1 MRPSGFIAT
10 AVCLLLLLTWLL
22 LRGMNSGTT
31 VLDDGLRALDD
42 FAIAESA
49 LHRDVLSARVGML
62 RNYDPLV
69 REVETL
75 HTSIDMLRESAPDD
89 RELDISIRNLDQLV
103 ASQERLT
110 EQFKT
115 NNALLQNS
123 LAYFEL
129 FSARL
134 AAQEPGGRLVR
145 EVSDLSTALLHLT
158 LDTSPT
164 AASDVDERL
173 AKFPA
178 SGLSEIQSSV
188 VNSLLAHARM
198 LRQLLPET
206 DQTVRV
212 LFALPHEQDQ
222 GVIRELLKAK
232 KNSAKSRAELY
243 RFTLYAVSL
252 MLVGV
257 LIRLGMRLQSRALV
271 LSRRAG
277 IEHIIAGMSTR
288 FINSRPHETAAH
300 VELALAQLAQW
311 NYADRAYFVV
321 SGAAAGPAAKVY
333 KWSRPGVSFDPG
345 WPESAP
351 EAAARFERLE
361 DGAIQIYDVRKAALT
376 EATRPLR
383 EANIHSWLCIPA
395 MGEQQVRAV
404 LGFDTVSR
412 EPEERWCELGML
424 RMAFDAIANALD
436 REALER
442 DRERLQENLQHAR
455 RMETIGAFA
464 SGIAHNFNNIIGA
477 ILGYA
482 ETAQAYVRP
491 GSRPVESLIEIRR
504 AGERARDLVHQI
516 LTFGRRTDTR
526 RSRVCIQ
533 ALITEAK
540 SLLEVSLSPYV
551 NVVVRTTTENTTV
564 LGEHTLLQQ
573 VILNVC
579 NNAAQAIDAPG
590 PIEIDVDVQ
599 NIGETLQLEHGELT
613 PGRHVVI
620 SVIDSGRGMD
630 EMTRERMFE
639 PFFSTRVGGNGLG
652 LATVR
657 EIVLQHG
664 GALKVRSTPGAGT
677 QFDIW
682 LPCAPSIEAVPAEEA
697 HEPSGRGTGETVLV
711 LENDRD
717 RLLRHEEIL
726 AALGYEPV
734 GFTSLMDAIN
744 ACRTTPARFDAA
756 VLCCHLHGGAA
767 LIKDANELR
776 AAAPGLPLILA
787 TISAREIAAPA
798 LAGAGIAGIIRH
810 PLTSAELAGAL
821 STCLLPK

>member
-1 MRPSGFIAT
+1 
-10 AVCLLLLLTWLL
+10 LLLLTWLL
-22 LRGMNSGTT
+22 LRGMNTGTT
-31 VLDDGLRALDD
+31 SLDDGLRALDD
-42 FAIAESA
+42 FAIAQSA
-49 LHRDVLSARVGML
+49 MHRDVLSARVGLL

-69 REVETL
+69 REMETL
-75 HTSIDMLRESAPDD
+75 HTSIARLRQSAPED
-89 RELDISIRNLDQLV
+89 RELEASVQGLDQLV

-134 AAQEPGGRLVR
+134 AAQEPGSALVR
-145 EVSDLSTALLHLT
+145 QVSDLSTALLHLT

-164 AASDVDERL
+164 AAADVDERL
-173 AKFPA
+173 AKFPE
-178 SGLSEIQSSV
+178 SRLSEIQASAV
-188 VNSLLAHARM
+188 TSLLAHARM
-198 LRQLLPET
+198 LRRLLPET

-212 LFALPHEQDQ
+212 LFALPDEHDQ
-222 GVIRELLKAK
+222 AVIRELLKAK
-232 KNSAKSRAELY
+232 KNYAKSRAELY

-252 MLVGV
+252 MLVGL
-257 LIRLGMRLQSRALV
+257 LIRLGMRLQSRALI
-271 LSRRAG
+271 LSRRAA
-277 IEHIIAGMSTR
+277 IEHIIAGLSTR
-288 FINSRPHETAAH
+288 FINSRPHEIAAH
-300 VELALAQLAQW
+300 VEQALAELAQW

-321 SGAAAGPAAKVY
+321 SGAPVKVY
-333 KWSRPGVSFDPG
+333 KWSRAGVSFEPG
-345 WPESAP
+345 WPESAL
-351 EAAARFERLE
+351 EVATRFERLE
-361 DGAIQIYDVRKAALT
+361 ESAIQVYDVRKDPLT
-376 EATRPLR
+376 QAVEPLR
-383 EANIHSWLCIPA
+383 AADIHSWLCIPA
-395 MGEQQVRAV
+395 MGEQRGRAV
-404 LGFDTVSR
+404 LGFDTVDR
-412 EPEERWCELGML
+412 EPQERWCEFGML

-491 GSRPVESLIEIRR
+491 GSRPVESLVEIRR

-516 LTFGRRTDTR
+516 LTFGRRTDAR
-526 RSRVCIQ
+526 RSRVCINS
-533 ALITEAK
+533 LVEEAK
-540 SLLEVSLSPYV
+540 SLLDVSLSPYV
-551 NVVVRTTTENTTV
+551 NVVVRTTTDSTIV
-564 LGEHTLLQQ
+564 MGEHTLLQQ

-599 NIGETLQLEHGELT
+599 NISETLQLEHGELT
-613 PGRHVVI
+613 PGNHVVI

-664 GALKVRSTPGAGT
+664 GGLKVRSTPGAGT

-682 LPCAPSIEAVPAEEA
+682 LPCAPAIETAPFED
-697 HEPSGRGTGETVLV
+697 PYDISGRGTGETVLV

-734 GFTSLMDAIN
+734 GFTNLMDAIN
-744 ACRTTPARFDAA
+744 ACRTTPTRFDAA
-756 VLCCHLHGGAA
+756 VLCCHLHGGSG
-767 LIKDANELR
+767 LIRDANELR
-776 AAAPGLPLILA
+776 AAAPRLPLILA

>member
-1 MRPSGFIAT
+1 MRLRGFVAT
-10 AVCLLLLLTWLL
+10 AVSLLLLLTWLL
-22 LRGMNSGTT
+22 LRGMNTGTST
-31 VLDDGLRALDD
+31 LDDGLRALDD

-49 LHRDVLSARVGML
+49 LHKDVLSARVGML

-69 REVETL
+69 HELNTL
-75 HTSIDMLRESAPDD
+75 HGSIERLRTLAPQDP
-89 RELDISIRNLDQLV
+89 ELASSVENLSQLV
-103 ASQERLT
+103 ASQERFT

-134 AAQEPGGRLVR
+134 AAQEPGSELVR
-145 EVSDLSTALLHLT
+145 QVSDLSTALLHLT

-164 AASDVDERL
+164 AAADVDDRL
-173 AKFPA
+173 AQFPV
-178 SGLSEIQSSV
+178 SGLSEIQATV
-188 VNSLLAHARM
+188 VDSLLAHARM
-198 LRQLLPET
+198 LRALLPET
-206 DQTVRV
+206 DQTVRA
-212 LFALPHEQDQ
+212 LFALPNERVQ
-222 GVIRELLKAK
+222 GVVRELLKAR
-232 KNSAKSRAELY
+232 KNAAKNRAELY

-252 MLVGV
+252 LLVGL
-257 LIRLGMRLQSRALV
+257 LIRLGMRLQSRALI

-277 IEHIIAGMSTR
+277 IEHIIADISTR

-300 VELALAQLAQW
+300 VQQALADLAQW
-311 NYADRAYFVV
+311 TGADRAYFVL
-321 SGAAAGPAAKVY
+321 ACAPAKVY
-333 KWSRPGVSFDPG
+333 AWNRPGVHFESG

-351 EAAARFERLE
+351 AVASHFEPAE
-361 DGAIQIYDVRKAALT
+361 DGAIQIYDVRRAAPNEASDMLRKADV
-376 EATRPLR
+376 
-383 EANIHSWLCIPA
+383 HSWLCIPA
-395 MGEQQVRAV
+395 TSEQRIRAV
-404 LGFDTVSR
+404 LGFDAVR
-412 EPEERWCELGML
+412 RAPAGRWCEFGML

-482 ETAQAYVRP
+482 ETAQTYVRP

-516 LTFGRRTDTR
+516 LTFGRRSDAR
-526 RSRVCIQ
+526 RSRVCINS
-533 ALITEAK
+533 LIKEAK
-540 SLLEVSLSPYV
+540 SLLDVSLSPYV

-590 PIEIDVDVQ
+590 PIEIDVDVHDLP
-599 NIGETLQLEHGELT
+599 EAMQLEHGELA

-620 SVIDSGRGMD
+620 SVIDLGRGMD

-664 GALKVRSTPGAGT
+664 GALQVRSTPGAGT

-682 LPCAPSIEAVPAEEA
+682 LPCASPIEKAPAEEP
-697 HEPSGRGTGETVLV
+697 HDTGGRGTGETVLV
-711 LENDRD
+711 LESDRA

-734 GFTSLMDAIN
+734 GFTSLIDAIN
-744 ACRTTPARFDAA
+744 ACRTTPTRFDAA
-756 VLCCHLHGGAA
+756 VLCCHLHGGAT
-767 LIKDANELR
+767 LIKDANEIR
-776 AAAPGLPLILA
+776 AAAPQLPLILA

-798 LAGAGIAGIIRH
+798 WAGAGICGIIRH
-810 PLTSAELAGAL
+810 PLISAELAGAL
-821 STCLLPK
+821 ATCLLPK

>member
-1 MRPSGFIAT
+1 LRLSGFVAT
-10 AVCLLLLLTWLL
+10 AVVLLLLLTWLL
-22 LRGMNSGTT
+22 LRGMNTGTT
-31 VLDDGLRALDD
+31 ALDDGLRAMDD

-49 LHRDVLSARVGML
+49 LHKDVLSARVGML

-69 REVETL
+69 HELETL
-75 HTSIDMLRESAPDD
+75 RSSIERLRLSTPQDHELEASVES
-89 RELDISIRNLDQLV
+89 LNQLV
-103 ASQERLT
+103 GSEERST

-134 AAQEPGGRLVR
+134 AAQEPGSVLVR
-145 EVSDLSTALLHLT
+145 QASDLSTALLHLT

-164 AASDVDERL
+164 AAADVDDRL
-173 AKFPA
+173 AKFSV
-178 SGLSEIQSSV
+178 SGLSEVQATV
-188 VNSLLAHARM
+188 VDSLLAHARM
-198 LRQLLPET
+198 LRALLPET

-212 LFALPHEQDQ
+212 LFALPTEHAED
-222 GVIRELLKAK
+222 VVRELLKTRKGA
-232 KNSAKSRAELY
+232 AKSRAELY

-252 MLVGV
+252 LLVGL
-257 LIRLGMRLQSRALV
+257 LIRLGMRLQSRALI

-277 IEHIIAGMSTR
+277 IEHIIAGISTR

-300 VELALAQLAQW
+300 VEQALADLAQW
-311 NYADRAYFVV
+311 NCADRAYFVV
-321 SGAAAGPAAKVY
+321 AGAPAKVY
-333 KWSRPGVSFDPG
+333 KWSREGVNFEPG

-351 EAAARFERLE
+351 DVAAHFEPAAA
-361 DGAIQIYDVRKAALT
+361 GPIQVYDVRKTTPT
-376 EATRPLR
+376 EATNLLR
-383 EANIHSWLCIPA
+383 KADIHSWLCIPA
-395 MGEQQVRAV
+395 TCEQRVRAV
-404 LGFDTVSR
+404 LGFDAVR
-412 EPEERWCELGML
+412 RAPADRWCEFAML

-482 ETAQAYVRP
+482 ETAQTYVRP
-491 GSRPVESLIEIRR
+491 GSRPVESLVEIRR

-516 LTFGRRTDTR
+516 LTFGRRSDAR
-526 RSRVCIQ
+526 RSRVCINS
-533 ALITEAK
+533 LVTEAK
-540 SLLEVSLSPYV
+540 SLLDVSLSPYV

-564 LGEHTLLQQ
+564 LGEHALLQQ

-599 NIGETLQLEHGELT
+599 NVPDSLQLEHGELM

-620 SVIDSGRGMD
+620 SVIDLGRGMD

-664 GALKVRSTPGAGT
+664 GALQVRSTPGAGT

-682 LPCAPSIEAVPAEEA
+682 LPCASAIEVSPSEEPHDA
-697 HEPSGRGTGETVLV
+697 SGRGTGETVLV
-711 LENDRD
+711 LESDRA

-734 GFTSLMDAIN
+734 GFTNLIDAIN
-744 ACRTTPARFDAA
+744 ACRTTPMRFDAA
-756 VLCCHLHGGAA
+756 VLCCHLHGGPA
-767 LIKDANELR
+767 LIKDATEIR
-776 AAAPGLPLILA
+776 AAAPTLPLILA

-798 LAGAGIAGIIRH
+798 LAGAGISGIIRH

>member
-1 MRPSGFIAT
+1 MRLRGFVAT
-10 AVCLLLLLTWLL
+10 AVILLLLLTWLL
-22 LRGMNSGTT
+22 LRGMNTGTNA
-31 VLDDGLRALDD
+31 LDDGLRALDD
-42 FAIAESA
+42 FVIAEAA
-49 LHRDVLSARVGML
+49 LHKDVLSARVGML

-69 REVETL
+69 HELDTMHE
-75 HTSIDMLRESAPDD
+75 SIERLRLSDPQD
-89 RELDISIRNLDQLV
+89 RELAVSIQSLNRLV
-103 ASQERLT
+103 ESQERST

-123 LAYFEL
+123 LSYFEL

-134 AAQEPGGRLVR
+134 AAQQPDSMLVR
-145 EVSDLSTALLHLT
+145 QVSDLSTALLHLT

-164 AASDVDERL
+164 AAADVDDRL
-173 AKFPA
+173 AKFPVA
-178 SGLSEIQSSV
+178 GLSEAQATV
-188 VNSLLAHARM
+188 VDSLLAHARM
-198 LRQLLPET
+198 LRALLPET

-212 LFALPHEQDQ
+212 LFALDNEHDQ
-222 GVIRELLKAK
+222 SVVRELLKSRQAAAK
-232 KNSAKSRAELY
+232 TRAELY

-252 MLVGV
+252 LLVGL
-257 LIRLGMRLQSRALV
+257 LIRLGMRLQSRALI

-277 IEHIIAGMSTR
+277 IEHIIAGISTR

-300 VELALAQLAQW
+300 VEQALADLAHW
-311 NYADRAYFVV
+311 NCADRAYFVV
-321 SGAAAGPAAKVY
+321 AGTPAKAY
-333 KWSRPGVSFDPG
+333 RWSRAGVSFEPG

-351 EAAARFERLE
+351 TVAAQFEPAE
-361 DGAIQIYDVRKAALT
+361 DGAIQIYDVRKTPPT
-376 EATRPLR
+376 EASSLLR
-383 EANIHSWLCIPA
+383 KADIHSWLCIPA
-395 MGEQQVRAV
+395 TGEQRIRAV
-404 LGFDTVSR
+404 LGFDTVR
-412 EPEERWCELGML
+412 RAPADRWCEFGML

-482 ETAQAYVRP
+482 ETAQTYVRP
-491 GSRPVESLIEIRR
+491 GSRPVESLVEIRR

-516 LTFGRRTDTR
+516 LTFGRRSDAR
-526 RSRVCIQ
+526 RSRVSINS
-533 ALITEAK
+533 LVKEAK
-540 SLLEVSLSPYV
+540 SLLDVSLSPYV

-564 LGEHTLLQQ
+564 LGEHALLQQ

-579 NNAAQAIDAPG
+579 NNAAQATDAPG

-599 NIGETLQLEHGELT
+599 NLPNTVQLDHGELA
-613 PGRHVVI
+613 PGRYVAI
-620 SVIDSGRGMD
+620 SVIDLGRGMD

-639 PFFSTRVGGNGLG
+639 PFFSTRIGGNGLG

-664 GALKVRSTPGAGT
+664 GALQVRSAPGAGT

-682 LPCAPSIEAVPAEEA
+682 LPCAAAIEMAPAV
-697 HEPSGRGTGETVLV
+697 EPHDACGRGTGETVLV

-734 GFTSLMDAIN
+734 GFTNLIDAIN
-744 ACRTTPARFDAA
+744 ACRTTPTRFDAA

-767 LIKDANELR
+767 LIKDATEIR
-776 AAAPGLPLILA
+776 AAAPRLPLILA

-798 LAGAGIAGIIRH
+798 LAGAGISGIIRH
-810 PLTSAELAGAL
+810 PLSSAELAGAL

>member
-1 MRPSGFIAT
+1 LKLSGFVAT
-10 AVCLLLLLTWLL
+10 AVSLLILLTWLL
-22 LRGMNSGTT
+22 LRGMNTGTSS
-31 VLDDGLRALDD
+31 LDDGLRALDD
-42 FAIAESA
+42 FAIAQSA

-75 HTSIDMLRESAPDD
+75 HTSIDRLKESAPDD
-89 RELDISIRNLDQLV
+89 LELATSVRSLDQLV
-103 ASQERLT
+103 ASQERFT

-134 AAQEPGGRLVR
+134 AAQEPGSVLVR
-145 EVSDLSTALLHLT
+145 QVSDLSTALLHLT

-164 AASDVDERL
+164 AAADVDERL
-173 AKFPA
+173 AKFPE
-178 SGLSEIQSSV
+178 SGLSEIQASV
-188 VNSLLAHARM
+188 VTSLLAHARM

-212 LFALPHEQDQ
+212 LFALPNEHDQ
-222 GVIRELLKAK
+222 GVIRELLKARK
-232 KNSAKSRAELY
+232 ATDKNRAELY

-252 MLVGV
+252 MLVGL
-257 LIRLGMRLQSRALV
+257 LIRLGLRLQSRALL

-277 IEHIIAGMSTR
+277 IEHIIAGLSTR
-288 FINSRPHETAAH
+288 FINSRPHETTSH
-300 VELALAQLAQW
+300 VEHALAELAQW
-311 NYADRAYFVV
+311 NFADRAYFVL
-321 SGAAAGPAAKVY
+321 AGTPAKIY
-333 KWSRPGVSFDPG
+333 KWSRDGVSFEAG

-351 EAAARFERLE
+351 AVAAQFDRLE
-361 DGAIQIYDVRKAALT
+361 DGAIQAYDVRQAPSGETTNLLLAA
-376 EATRPLR
+376 
-383 EANIHSWLCIPA
+383 NVHSWLCIPA
-395 MGEQQVRAV
+395 MGEQRVRAV
-404 LGFDTVSR
+404 LGFDTVQR
-412 EPEERWCELGML
+412 EPKERWCEFGML

-482 ETAQAYVRP
+482 ETAQTYVRP
-491 GSRPVESLIEIRR
+491 GSRPVESLVEIRR

-516 LTFGRRTDTR
+516 LTFGRRTDAR
-526 RSRVCIQ
+526 RSRVCINS
-533 ALITEAK
+533 LIKEAK
-540 SLLEVSLSPYV
+540 SLLDVSLSPYV
-551 NVVVRTTTENTTV
+551 NVVVQTTTENTTV
-564 LGEHTLLQQ
+564 MGEHALLQQ

-599 NIGETLQLEHGELT
+599 NISEALQMEHGELT
-613 PGRHVVI
+613 AGRHVVI

-630 EMTRERMFE
+630 EMTRERIFE

-664 GALKVRSTPGAGT
+664 GGLKVRSTPGAGT

-682 LPCAPSIEAVPAEEA
+682 LPCAADIETAPTADA
-697 HEPSGRGTGETVLV
+697 HDISGRGTGETVLV

-734 GFTSLMDAIN
+734 GFTSLMDAIS
-744 ACRTTPARFDAA
+744 ACRTTPTRFDAA

>member
-1 MRPSGFIAT
+1 LRPRGFIAT
-10 AVCLLLLLTWLL
+10 AVSLLLLLTWLL
-22 LRGMNSGTT
+22 LRGMNTGTT
-31 VLDDGLRALDD
+31 SLDDGLRALDD

-75 HTSIDMLRESAPDD
+75 HSSIARLQESAPED
-89 RELDISIRNLDQLV
+89 RDLEESVRSLEQLV
-103 ASQERLT
+103 SSQERLT

-115 NNALLQNS
+115 NNSLLQNS

-134 AAQEPGGRLVR
+134 ASQEPGSALVR
-145 EVSDLSTALLHLT
+145 QVSDLSTALLHLT
-158 LDTSPT
+158 LDTSPNS
-164 AASDVDERL
+164 AADVDERL
-173 AKFPA
+173 AKFPD
-178 SGLSEIQSSV
+178 SGLSEIQASIV
-188 VNSLLAHARM
+188 TSLLAHARM

-212 LFALPHEQDQ
+212 LFALPDEHDQ

-232 KNSAKSRAELY
+232 KSAAKNRAELY

-252 MLVGV
+252 MLVGL
-257 LIRLGMRLQSRALV
+257 LIRLGVRLQSRALI
-271 LSRRAG
+271 LSRRAA
-277 IEHIIAGMSTR
+277 IEHIIAGLSTR
-288 FINSRPHETAAH
+288 FINSRPHEIAAH
-300 VELALAQLAQW
+300 VEQALAELAQW

-321 SGAAAGPAAKVY
+321 ADTPARVY
-333 KWSRPGVSFDPG
+333 KWSREGVSFEPG
-345 WPESAP
+345 WPEAAP
-351 EAAARFERLE
+351 EVGAGFDRLE
-361 DGAIQIYDVRKAALT
+361 EGAIQVYDVPAGS
-376 EATRPLR
+376 PLR
-383 EANIHSWLCIPA
+383 SANIHSWLCIPA
-395 MGEQQVRAV
+395 VGEQRVRAV
-404 LGFDTVSR
+404 LAFDTVEG
-412 EPEERWCELGML
+412 EPHERWCEFGML

-491 GSRPVESLIEIRR
+491 GSRPVESLVEIRR

-516 LTFGRRTDTR
+516 LTFGRRSDAR
-526 RSRVCIQ
+526 RSRVCINS
-533 ALITEAK
+533 LVKEAK
-540 SLLEVSLSPYV
+540 SLLDVSLSPYV
-551 NVVVRTTTENTTV
+551 NVVVRTTTESTFV
-564 LGEHTLLQQ
+564 MGEHALLQQ

-599 NIGETLQLEHGELT
+599 NIGETLPLEHGELT
-613 PGRHVVI
+613 PGHHVVI

-664 GALKVRSTPGAGT
+664 GGLKVRSAPGAGT

-682 LPCAPSIEAVPAEEA
+682 LPCAAVTPAEDA
-697 HEPSGRGTGETVLV
+697 HDISGRGTGETVLV

-734 GFTSLMDAIN
+734 GFTNLMDAIN
-744 ACRTTPARFDAA
+744 ACRTTPTRFDAA
-756 VLCCHLHGGAA
+756 VLCCHLHGGSA

-776 AAAPGLPLILA
+776 AAAPRLPLILA

>member
-1 MRPSGFIAT
+1 LRPSGFIAT

-22 LRGMNSGTT
+22 LRGMNSGTS

-75 HTSIDMLRESAPDD
+75 HASIDRLREAAPDD
-89 RELDISIRNLDQLV
+89 RELTASIRSLDQLV

-129 FSARL
+129 FSERL
-134 AAQEPGGRLVR
+134 ASQEPGSLLVR

-164 AASDVDERL
+164 AAADVDERL
-173 AKFPA
+173 AKFP
-178 SGLSEIQSSV
+178 STGLSEIQASV
-188 VNSLLAHARM
+188 VTSLLAHARM

-212 LFALPHEQDQ
+212 LFALPNEQDQ
-222 GVIRELLKAK
+222 GVIRELLKAQK
-232 KNSAKSRAELY
+232 TSAKSRAELY

-277 IEHIIAGMSTR
+277 IEHIVAGMSTH

-300 VELALAQLAQW
+300 VEQALAELAQW

-321 SGAAAGPAAKVY
+321 GGPAAKVY
-333 KWSRPGVSFDPG
+333 KWSRPGVSFEPG

-351 EAAARFERLE
+351 DIAARFDRLE
-361 DGAIQIYDVRKAALT
+361 DGAIQVYDVPNADLTDEAAGALH
-376 EATRPLR
+376 A
-383 EANIHSWLCIPA
+383 ANIQSWLCIPA
-395 MGEQQVRAV
+395 MGEQRVRAV
-404 LGFDTVSR
+404 LGFDTVGGQ
-412 EPEERWCELGML
+412 PEERWCELGLL

-482 ETAQAYVRP
+482 ETAQTYVRP
-491 GSRPVESLIEIRR
+491 GSRPVESLVEIRR

-516 LTFGRRTDTR
+516 LTFGRRTDAR
-526 RSRVCIQ
+526 RSRVCIK
-533 ALITEAK
+533 ALIQEAK
-540 SLLEVSLSPYV
+540 SLLDVSLSPYV
-551 NVVVRTTTENTTV
+551 NVVVRTTIENTTV
-564 LGEHTLLQQ
+564 MGENALLQQ

-590 PIEIDVDVQ
+590 PIEIDLDVQ
-599 NIGETLQLEHGELT
+599 TIRETLVLEHGELA

-620 SVIDSGRGMD
+620 SVTDSGRGMD

-682 LPCAPSIEAVPAEEA
+682 LPCAPETVPPEEV
-697 HEPSGRGTGETVLV
+697 HDVSGRGTGETVLV

-744 ACRTTPARFDAA
+744 ACRDTPARFDAA

-776 AAAPGLPLILA
+776 AAAPSLPLILA

>member
-1 MRPSGFIAT
+1 LSGFVAT
-10 AVCLLLLLTWLL
+10 AVSLLLLLTWLL
-22 LRGMNSGTT
+22 LRGMNSGGSA
-31 VLDDGLRALDD
+31 LDDGLRALDD

-69 REVETL
+69 QELQTL
-75 HTSIDMLRESAPDD
+75 HGAIERLRLYAPNNHELATSIEIL
-89 RELDISIRNLDQLV
+89 NQLV
-103 ASQERLT
+103 DSQERST

-134 AAQEPGGRLVR
+134 AAQEPGSVLVR
-145 EVSDLSTALLHLT
+145 HMSDLSTALLHLT

-164 AASDVDERL
+164 AAADVDDRM
-173 AKFPA
+173 AKFPV
-178 SGLSEIQSSV
+178 SGLSDAQSTV
-188 VNSLLAHARM
+188 VDSLLAHARM
-198 LRQLLPET
+198 LRALLPET

-212 LFALPHEQDQ
+212 LFALPNEHDQ
-222 GVIRELLKAK
+222 GVVRELLKAQRIAAR
-232 KNSAKSRAELY
+232 SHAELY

-252 MLVGV
+252 LLVGL
-257 LIRLGMRLQSRALV
+257 LIRLGMRLQSRALI

-277 IEHIIAGMSTR
+277 IEHIIAGISTR
-288 FINSRPHETAAH
+288 FINSRPHETAAK
-300 VELALAQLAQW
+300 VEHALADLAQW
-311 NYADRAYFVV
+311 TCADRAYFVIA
-321 SGAAAGPAAKVY
+321 STPAKVY
-333 KWSRPGVSFDPG
+333 QWSRDSVSFGPG

-351 EAAARFERLE
+351 ALAARFEPGE
-361 DGAIQIYDVRKAALT
+361 DGAIQVYDVRKIPDTDAAN
-376 EATRPLR
+376 RLR
-383 EANIHSWLCIPA
+383 QADIHSWLCIPA
-395 MGEQQVRAV
+395 MGEQQICAV
-404 LGFDTVSR
+404 LGFDAVR
-412 EPEERWCELGML
+412 RAPAQRWCEFGML

-482 ETAQAYVRP
+482 ETAQTYVRP

-516 LTFGRRTDTR
+516 LTFGRRSDAR
-526 RSRVCIQ
+526 RSRVCIN
-533 ALITEAK
+533 ALIAEAK
-540 SLLEVSLSPYV
+540 SLLDVSLSPYV

-564 LGEHTLLQQ
+564 LGEHALLQQ

-579 NNAAQAIDAPG
+579 NNAAQATDAPG
-590 PIEIDVDVQ
+590 PIEIDVD
-599 NIGETLQLEHGELT
+599 LQDVPHAQQFEHGELL

-620 SVIDSGRGMD
+620 CVTDLGRGMD
-630 EMTRERMFE
+630 EITRERMFE

-664 GALKVRSTPGAGT
+664 GALRVRSAPGAGT

-682 LPCAPSIEAVPAEEA
+682 LPCASVTEMLPFEEP
-697 HEPSGRGTGETVLV
+697 HDVSGRGTGETVLV
-711 LENDRD
+711 LENDRA

-734 GFTSLMDAIN
+734 GFTNLIDAIN
-744 ACRTTPARFDAA
+744 ACRTTPTRFDAA
-756 VLCCHLHGGAA
+756 VLCCHLHGGPA
-767 LIKDANELR
+767 LIKDANEIR
-776 AAAPGLPLILA
+776 AAAPNLPLILA

-798 LAGAGIAGIIRH
+798 LAGAGISGIIRH

>member
-1 MRPSGFIAT
+1 LRPRGFIAT
-10 AVCLLLLLTWLL
+10 AVSLLLLLTWLL
-22 LRGMNSGTT
+22 LRGMNTGTT
-31 VLDDGLRALDD
+31 SLDDGLRALDD

-75 HTSIDMLRESAPDD
+75 HSSIARLQESAPED
-89 RELDISIRNLDQLV
+89 RDLEESVRSLEQLV
-103 ASQERLT
+103 SSQERLT

-115 NNALLQNS
+115 NNSLLQNS

-134 AAQEPGGRLVR
+134 ASQEPGSALVR
-145 EVSDLSTALLHLT
+145 QVSDLSTALLHLT
-158 LDTSPT
+158 LDTSPNS
-164 AASDVDERL
+164 AADVDERL
-173 AKFPA
+173 AKFPD
-178 SGLSEIQSSV
+178 SGLSEIQASIV
-188 VNSLLAHARM
+188 TSLLAHARM

-212 LFALPHEQDQ
+212 LFALPDEHDQ

-232 KNSAKSRAELY
+232 KSAAKNRAELY

-252 MLVGV
+252 MLVGL
-257 LIRLGMRLQSRALV
+257 LIRLGVRLQSRALI
-271 LSRRAG
+271 LSRRAA
-277 IEHIIAGMSTR
+277 IEHIIAGLSTR
-288 FINSRPHETAAH
+288 FINSRPHEIAAH
-300 VELALAQLAQW
+300 VEQALAELAQW

-321 SGAAAGPAAKVY
+321 ADTPARVY
-333 KWSRPGVSFDPG
+333 KWSREGVSFEPG
-345 WPESAP
+345 WPEAAP
-351 EAAARFERLE
+351 EVAAGFDRLE
-361 DGAIQIYDVRKAALT
+361 EGAIQVYDVPAGS
-376 EATRPLR
+376 PLR
-383 EANIHSWLCIPA
+383 SANIHSWLCIPA
-395 MGEQQVRAV
+395 VGEQRVRAV
-404 LGFDTVSR
+404 LAFDTVEG
-412 EPEERWCELGML
+412 EPHERWCEFGML

-491 GSRPVESLIEIRR
+491 GSRPVESLVEIRR

-516 LTFGRRTDTR
+516 LTFGRRSDAR
-526 RSRVCIQ
+526 RSRVCINS
-533 ALITEAK
+533 LVKEAK
-540 SLLEVSLSPYV
+540 SLLDVSLSPYV
-551 NVVVRTTTENTTV
+551 NVVVRTTTESTFV
-564 LGEHTLLQQ
+564 MGEHALLQQ

-599 NIGETLQLEHGELT
+599 NIGETLPLEHGELT
-613 PGRHVVI
+613 PGHHVVI

-664 GALKVRSTPGAGT
+664 GGLKVRSAPGAGT

-682 LPCAPSIEAVPAEEA
+682 LPCAAVTPAEDA
-697 HEPSGRGTGETVLV
+697 HDISGRGTGETVLV

-734 GFTSLMDAIN
+734 GFTNLMDAIN
-744 ACRTTPARFDAA
+744 ACRTTPTRFDAA
-756 VLCCHLHGGAA
+756 VLCCHLHGGSA

-776 AAAPGLPLILA
+776 AAAPRLPLILA

>member
-1 MRPSGFIAT
+1 MKLSGFVAT
-10 AVCLLLLLTWLL
+10 AVVLLLLLTWLL
-22 LRGMNSGTT
+22 LRGMNTGTT
-31 VLDDGLRALDD
+31 SLDDGLRALDD

-69 REVETL
+69 HEVETL
-75 HTSIDMLRESAPDD
+75 HISIERLRLSAPED
-89 RELDISIRNLDQLV
+89 RELAASIESLSRLV
-103 ASQERLT
+103 ESQERST

-134 AAQEPGGRLVR
+134 AAQQPGSVLVR
-145 EVSDLSTALLHLT
+145 QVSDLSTALLHLT

-164 AASDVDERL
+164 AAADVDDRL
-173 AKFPA
+173 AKFPV
-178 SGLSEIQSSV
+178 SGLSEVQATV
-188 VNSLLAHARM
+188 VDSMLAHARL
-198 LRQLLPET
+198 LRALLPET

-212 LFALPHEQDQ
+212 LFALPTDREQ
-222 GVIRELLKAK
+222 GVVRELLKTQ
-232 KNSAKSRAELY
+232 KNTAKSRAELY
-243 RFTLYAVSL
+243 RFTLYGVSL
-252 MLVGV
+252 LLVGL
-257 LIRLGMRLQSRALV
+257 LIRLGMRLQSRALI

-277 IEHIIAGMSTR
+277 IEHIIAGISTR
-288 FINSRPHETAAH
+288 FINSRPHETAGY
-300 VELALAQLAQW
+300 VEQALADLAQW
-311 NYADRAYFVV
+311 NCADRAYFVIAEPV
-321 SGAAAGPAAKVY
+321 KIY
-333 KWSRPGVSFDPG
+333 KWSREGVQFEPG
-345 WPESAP
+345 WPESALTV
-351 EAAARFERLE
+351 AARLE
-361 DGAIQIYDVRKAALT
+361 PAADGAIQVYDVRKTAPTPAAEL
-376 EATRPLR
+376 LR
-383 EANIHSWLCIPA
+383 KADVHSWLCIPA
-395 MGEQQVRAV
+395 TCEPRSRAV
-404 LGFDTVSR
+404 LGFDTVR
-412 EPEERWCELGML
+412 RAPADRWCEFGML
-424 RMAFDAIANALD
+424 RMAFDAISNALD

-482 ETAQAYVRP
+482 ETAQTYVRP
-491 GSRPVESLIEIRR
+491 GSRPVESLVEIRR
-504 AGERARDLVHQI
+504 AAERARDLVHQI
-516 LTFGRRTDTR
+516 LTFGRRSDAR
-526 RSRVCIQ
+526 RSRVCINS
-533 ALITEAK
+533 LIKEAK
-540 SLLEVSLSPYV
+540 SLLDVSLSPYV

-564 LGEHTLLQQ
+564 LGEPALLQQ

-599 NIGETLQLEHGELT
+599 NVPAAQQLEHGELA

-620 SVIDSGRGMD
+620 SVIDLGRGMD

-664 GALKVRSTPGAGT
+664 GALQVRSAPGAGT

-682 LPCAPSIEAVPAEEA
+682 LPCASPIEMVPAEEPHDA
-697 HEPSGRGTGETVLV
+697 SGRGTGETVLV
-711 LENDRD
+711 LENDRA

-734 GFTSLMDAIN
+734 GFTNLMDAIN
-744 ACRTTPARFDAA
+744 ACRTTPTRFDAA

-767 LIKDANELR
+767 LIKDANEIR
-776 AAAPGLPLILA
+776 AAAPTLPLILA

-798 LAGAGIAGIIRH
+798 LAGAGISGIIRH

>member
-1 MRPSGFIAT
+1 MKLSGFIAT
-10 AVCLLLLLTWLL
+10 AVSLLLLLTWLL
-22 LRGMNSGTT
+22 LRGMNTGTT
-31 VLDDGLRALDD
+31 AHDEGLRALDD

-49 LHRDVLSARVGML
+49 LHRDVLSARVGLL

-75 HTSIDMLRESAPDD
+75 HTSIARLQESAPEDHELQASVHSLD
-89 RELDISIRNLDQLV
+89 RLV

-134 AAQEPGGRLVR
+134 AAQEPGSALVR
-145 EVSDLSTALLHLT
+145 QVSDLSTALLHLT

-164 AASDVDERL
+164 AAADVDERL
-173 AKFPA
+173 AKFPE
-178 SGLSEIQSSV
+178 SGRSELHGSV
-188 VNSLLAHARM
+188 VTSLLAHARM

-212 LFALPHEQDQ
+212 LFALPDEHDQ
-222 GVIRELLKAK
+222 AVIRELLKAK
-232 KNSAKSRAELY
+232 KNYARNRAELY

-252 MLVGV
+252 MLVGL
-257 LIRLGMRLQSRALV
+257 LIRLGMRLQSRALI
-271 LSRRAG
+271 LSRRAA
-277 IEHIIAGMSTR
+277 IEHIIAGLSTR
-288 FINSRPHETAAH
+288 FINSRPHEIAAH
-300 VELALAQLAQW
+300 VEQALAELAQW

-321 SGAAAGPAAKVY
+321 AGAPVRVY
-333 KWSRPGVSFDPG
+333 KWSRAGVSFDPG

-351 EAAARFERLE
+351 EVATRFERLE
-361 DGAIQIYDVRKAALT
+361 ENAIQVYDVRKAPLT
-376 EATRPLR
+376 QAISQLR
-383 EANIHSWLCIPA
+383 TAHIHSWLCIPA
-395 MGEQQVRAV
+395 IGEQRGRAV
-404 LGFDTVSR
+404 LGFDTVGR
-412 EPEERWCELGML
+412 EPQQRWCEFGML

-491 GSRPVESLIEIRR
+491 GSRPVESLVEIRR

-516 LTFGRRTDTR
+516 LTFGRRTDAR
-526 RSRVCIQ
+526 RSRVCINS
-533 ALITEAK
+533 LVKEAK
-540 SLLEVSLSPYV
+540 SLLDVSLSPYV
-551 NVVVRTTTENTTV
+551 NVVVRTTTDSTIV
-564 LGEHTLLQQ
+564 MGEHTLLQQ

-599 NIGETLQLEHGELT
+599 NIGATLQLEHGELT
-613 PGRHVVI
+613 PGNHVVV

-664 GALKVRSTPGAGT
+664 GGLKVHSTPGAGT

-682 LPCAPSIEAVPAEEA
+682 LPCAPAIETAPFED
-697 HEPSGRGTGETVLV
+697 PYDIPGRGTGETVLV

-734 GFTSLMDAIN
+734 GFTNLMDAIN

-756 VLCCHLHGGAA
+756 VLCCHLHGGSA

-776 AAAPGLPLILA
+776 AAAPCLPLILA

>member
-1 MRPSGFIAT
+1 MRLRGFVAT
-10 AVCLLLLLTWLL
+10 AVMLLILLTWLQ
-22 LRGMNSGTT
+22 LRGMNTGTT

-49 LHRDVLSARVGML
+49 LHRDVLSARVGIL

-69 REVETL
+69 HELDTL
-75 HTSIDMLRESAPDD
+75 HGSIERLRVSAPED
-89 RELDISIRNLDQLV
+89 RELATSLESLDHLV
-103 ASQERLT
+103 ESQERST

-123 LAYFEL
+123 LAYFEV

-134 AAQEPGGRLVR
+134 AAQEPGSVLVR
-145 EVSDLSTALLHLT
+145 QVSDLSTALLHLT

-164 AASDVDERL
+164 AAADVDDRL
-173 AKFPA
+173 ARFPV
-178 SGLSEIQSSV
+178 SGLSEIQATV
-188 VNSLLAHARM
+188 VDSLLAHARI
-198 LRQLLPET
+198 LRALLPET

-212 LFALPHEQDQ
+212 LFALPNERAQ
-222 GVIRELLKAK
+222 GVVRELLKARI
-232 KNSAKSRAELY
+232 SAAKSRAELY

-252 MLVGV
+252 LLVGL
-257 LIRLGMRLQSRALV
+257 LIRLGMRLQSRALI

-277 IEHIIAGMSTR
+277 IEHIIAGISTR
-288 FINSRPHETAAH
+288 FINSRPHEIAAH
-300 VELALAQLAQW
+300 VEQALADLAQW
-311 NYADRAYFVV
+311 TGADRAYFVL
-321 SGAAAGPAAKVY
+321 ACAPIKAY
-333 KWSRPGVSFDPG
+333 EWSRPGVNFETG

-351 EAAARFERLE
+351 AVASHFDPAE
-361 DGAIQIYDVRKAALT
+361 DGAIQIYDVRKTAPNQASNM
-376 EATRPLR
+376 LR
-383 EANIHSWLCIPA
+383 SADIHSWLCIPST
-395 MGEQQVRAV
+395 GEQRIRAV
-404 LGFDTVSR
+404 LGFDVVR
-412 EPEERWCELGML
+412 RAPADRWGEFGML

-482 ETAQAYVRP
+482 ETAQTYVRP

-516 LTFGRRTDTR
+516 LTFGRRSDAR
-526 RSRVCIQ
+526 RSRVCINS
-533 ALITEAK
+533 LVKEAK
-540 SLLEVSLSPYV
+540 SLLDVSLSPYV

-564 LGEHTLLQQ
+564 LGEHALLQQ

-579 NNAAQAIDAPG
+579 NNAAQATDAPG
-590 PIEIDVDVQ
+590 PIEIDLDVQ
-599 NIGETLQLEHGELT
+599 NLAESMQFEHGELAA
-613 PGRHVVI
+613 GRHVVI
-620 SVIDSGRGMD
+620 SVTDLGRGMD
-630 EMTRERMFE
+630 EVTRERMFE

-664 GALKVRSTPGAGT
+664 GALQVRSAPDAGT

-682 LPCAPSIEAVPAEEA
+682 LPCASAIEMIPTEQRYDS
-697 HEPSGRGTGETVLV
+697 SGRGMGETVLV
-711 LENDRD
+711 VENDRA

-734 GFTSLMDAIN
+734 GFTNLIDAIN
-744 ACRTTPARFDAA
+744 ACRTTPTRFDAA
-756 VLCCHLHGGAA
+756 VLCSHLHGGGG

-776 AAAPGLPLILA
+776 GAAPELPLILA

-798 LAGAGIAGIIRH
+798 LAGAGICGIIRH

-821 STCLLPK
+821 ATCLLPR

>member
-1 MRPSGFIAT
+1 LKPSGFIAT
-10 AVCLLLLLTWLL
+10 AVSLLVLLTWLL
-22 LRGMNSGTT
+22 LRGMNTGTT
-31 VLDDGLRALDD
+31 SLDDGLRALDD

-75 HTSIDMLRESAPDD
+75 HASIERLKESAPENQ
-89 RELDISIRNLDQLV
+89 ELAVSIRSLEQLV
-103 ASQERLT
+103 ASQERFT

-134 AAQEPGGRLVR
+134 AAQEPGSVLVR
-145 EVSDLSTALLHLT
+145 QVSDLSTALLHLT

-173 AKFPA
+173 AKFPEA
-178 SGLSEIQSSV
+178 GLSEIQASV
-188 VNSLLAHARM
+188 VTSLLAHARM

-212 LFALPHEQDQ
+212 LFALPNEQDQ
-222 GVIRELLKAK
+222 IVIRELLKAQK
-232 KNSAKSRAELY
+232 AYAKNRAELY

-252 MLVGV
+252 MLVGL
-257 LIRLGMRLQSRALV
+257 LIRLGLRLQSRALL

-277 IEHIIAGMSTR
+277 IEHIIAGLSTR
-288 FINSRPHETAAH
+288 FINSRPHETATH
-300 VELALAQLAQW
+300 VEHALAELAHW

-321 SGAAAGPAAKVY
+321 AGTPAKVY
-333 KWSRPGVSFDPG
+333 KWSREGVGFEPG

-351 EAAARFERLE
+351 LVAARADRLE
-361 DGAIQIYDVRKAALT
+361 DGTIQVYDVRKAPAAEITAALQK
-376 EATRPLR
+376 
-383 EANIHSWLCIPA
+383 ANIHSWLCIPA
-395 MGEQQVRAV
+395 LSEQRVHAV

-412 EPEERWCELGML
+412 EPPERWCEFGML

-436 REALER
+436 REVLER

-482 ETAQAYVRP
+482 ETAQTYVRP
-491 GSRPVESLIEIRR
+491 GSRPVESLVEIRR

-516 LTFGRRTDTR
+516 LTFGRRSDAR
-526 RSRVCIQ
+526 RSRVCINS
-533 ALITEAK
+533 LVKEAK
-540 SLLEVSLSPYV
+540 SLLDVSLSPYV

-564 LGEHTLLQQ
+564 MGEHALLQQ

-599 NIGETLQLEHGELT
+599 NINESLQMEHGELT

-630 EMTRERMFE
+630 EMIRERIFE

-664 GALKVRSTPGAGT
+664 GGLKVRSAPGAGT

-682 LPCAPSIEAVPAEEA
+682 LPCAADIETALAA
-697 HEPSGRGTGETVLV
+697 DGYDISGRGTGETVLV

-744 ACRTTPARFDAA
+744 ACRTTPTRFDAA

-776 AAAPGLPLILA
+776 AAAPSLPLILA

>member
-1 MRPSGFIAT
+1 LRPSGFIAT
-10 AVCLLLLLTWLL
+10 AVSLLLLLTWLL
-22 LRGMNSGTT
+22 LRGMNTGTT
-31 VLDDGLRALDD
+31 TVDDGLRALDD

-75 HTSIDMLRESAPDD
+75 HTSIARLKESAPED
-89 RELDISIRNLDQLV
+89 RELATSVRNLDQLV

-134 AAQEPGGRLVR
+134 AAQEPGSALVR
-145 EVSDLSTALLHLT
+145 QVSDLSTALLHLT

-164 AASDVDERL
+164 AAADVDERL

-178 SGLSEIQSSV
+178 SGLSETQASV
-188 VNSLLAHARM
+188 VTSLLAHARM

-212 LFALPHEQDQ
+212 LFALPDEQDQ
-222 GVIRELLKAK
+222 AVIRELLKAQK
-232 KNSAKSRAELY
+232 SYAKNRAELY

-252 MLVGV
+252 MLVGL
-257 LIRLGMRLQSRALV
+257 LIRLGVRLQSRALI
-271 LSRRAG
+271 LSRRAA
-277 IEHIIAGMSTR
+277 IEHIIAGLSTR
-288 FINSRPHETAAH
+288 FINSRPHEIAAH
-300 VELALAQLAQW
+300 VEQALAELAQW

-321 SGAAAGPAAKVY
+321 ADTPPRVY
-333 KWSRPGVSFDPG
+333 KWSRESVSFDPG
-345 WPESAP
+345 WPASAP
-351 EAAARFERLE
+351 EVAARFERLE
-361 DGAIQIYDVRKAALT
+361 ESAIQVYDVPKAPLT
-376 EATRPLR
+376 PAISQLR
-383 EANIHSWLCIPA
+383 TANIHSWLCIPA
-395 MGEQQVRAV
+395 LGEQRARAV
-404 LGFDTVSR
+404 LGFDTVGR
-412 EPEERWCELGML
+412 EPQERWCEFGML

-491 GSRPVESLIEIRR
+491 GSRPVESLVEIRR

-516 LTFGRRTDTR
+516 LTFGRRSDAR
-526 RSRVCIQ
+526 RSRVCINS
-533 ALITEAK
+533 LIKEAK
-540 SLLEVSLSPYV
+540 SLLDVSLSPYV
-551 NVVVRTTTENTTV
+551 NVVVRTTTESTIV
-564 LGEHTLLQQ
+564 MGEHTLLQQ

-599 NIGETLQLEHGELT
+599 NISATLPLEHGELT
-613 PGRHVVI
+613 PGNHVVI

-664 GALKVRSTPGAGT
+664 GGLKVRSTPGAGT

-682 LPCAPSIEAVPAEEA
+682 LPCAPVIETTPAA
-697 HEPSGRGTGETVLV
+697 NSYDISGRGTGETVLV

-734 GFTSLMDAIN
+734 GFTNLMDAIN
-744 ACRTTPARFDAA
+744 ACRTTPTRFDAA
-756 VLCCHLHGGAA
+756 VLCCHLHGGSA
-767 LIKDANELR
+767 LIKDANALR
-776 AAAPGLPLILA
+776 AAAPRLPLILA

-821 STCLLPK
+821 STCLLPQ

>member
-1 MRPSGFIAT
+1 MRLSGFVAT
-10 AVCLLLLLTWLL
+10 AVVLLLLLTWLL
-22 LRGMNSGTT
+22 LRGMNTGTT
-31 VLDDGLRALDD
+31 ALDDGLRAMDD

-49 LHRDVLSARVGML
+49 LHKDVLSARVGML

-69 REVETL
+69 HELETL
-75 HTSIDMLRESAPDD
+75 HGSIERLRLSAPDD
-89 RELDISIRNLDQLV
+89 HELEASVESLNRLV
-103 ASQERLT
+103 DSEERST

-129 FSARL
+129 FSERL
-134 AAQEPGGRLVR
+134 AAQEPGSVLVR
-145 EVSDLSTALLHLT
+145 QVSDLSTALLHLT

-164 AASDVDERL
+164 AAADVDDRL
-173 AKFPA
+173 AKFPV
-178 SGLSEIQSSV
+178 SGLSEIQATV
-188 VNSLLAHARM
+188 VDSLLAHARM
-198 LRQLLPET
+198 LRALLPET

-212 LFALPHEQDQ
+212 LFALPTEHAE
-222 GVIRELLKAK
+222 GVVRELLKTRKGA
-232 KNSAKSRAELY
+232 AKSRAELY

-252 MLVGV
+252 LLVGL
-257 LIRLGMRLQSRALV
+257 LIRLGMRLQSRALI

-277 IEHIIAGMSTR
+277 IEHIIAGISTR

-300 VELALAQLAQW
+300 VEQALADLAHW
-311 NYADRAYFVV
+311 NCADRAYFVV
-321 SGAAAGPAAKVY
+321 AGATAKVY
-333 KWSRPGVSFDPG
+333 KWSREGVSFEPG
-345 WPESAP
+345 WPESALDV
-351 EAAARFERLE
+351 AAHFEPASA
-361 DGAIQIYDVRKAALT
+361 GPIQIYDVRKAAPS
-376 EATRPLR
+376 EASNLLR
-383 EANIHSWLCIPA
+383 KADIHSWLCIPA
-395 MGEQQVRAV
+395 TCEQRVRAV
-404 LGFDTVSR
+404 LGFDAVR
-412 EPEERWCELGML
+412 RAPADRWCEFAML

-482 ETAQAYVRP
+482 ETAQTYVRP
-491 GSRPVESLIEIRR
+491 GSRPVESLVEIRR

-516 LTFGRRTDTR
+516 LTFGRRSDAR
-526 RSRVCIQ
+526 RSRVCIN
-533 ALITEAK
+533 ALIKEAK
-540 SLLEVSLSPYV
+540 SLLDVSLSPYV

-564 LGEHTLLQQ
+564 LGEHALLQQ

-599 NIGETLQLEHGELT
+599 NVPDSLQLEHGELM

-620 SVIDSGRGMD
+620 SVIDLGRGMD

-664 GALKVRSTPGAGT
+664 GALQVRSAPGAGT

-682 LPCAPSIEAVPAEEA
+682 LPCASAIEITPAEEPHDA
-697 HEPSGRGTGETVLV
+697 SGRGTGETVLV
-711 LENDRD
+711 Q
-717 RLLRHEEIL
+717 I
-726 AALGYEPV
+726 G
-734 GFTSLMDAIN
+734 
-744 ACRTTPARFDAA
+744 
-756 VLCCHLHGGAA
+756 
-767 LIKDANELR
+767 R
-776 AAAPGLPLILA
+776 A
-787 TISAREIAAPA
+787 
-798 LAGAGIAGIIRH
+798 H
-810 PLTSAELAGAL
+810 V
-821 STCLLPK
+821 

>member
-1 MRPSGFIAT
+1 MKLSGFIAT
-10 AVCLLLLLTWLL
+10 AVSLLLLLTWLL
-22 LRGMNSGTT
+22 LRGMNTGTS

-49 LHRDVLSARVGML
+49 LHKDVLSARVGML

-69 REVETL
+69 REMETL
-75 HTSIDMLRESAPDD
+75 HLSMGKLAAAAPED
-89 RELDISIRNLDQLV
+89 RELLAGIARLEQLV
-103 ASQERLT
+103 ASQDRLT

-134 AAQEPGGRLVR
+134 AAQEPGSALVR
-145 EVSDLSTALLHLT
+145 QVSDLSTALLHLT
-158 LDTSPT
+158 LDTSPS
-164 AASDVDERL
+164 AAADVDDRL
-173 AKFPA
+173 ARFPA
-178 SGLSEIQSSV
+178 AGRSEIQTSV

-212 LFALPHEQDQ
+212 LFALPDEQDQ
-222 GVIRELLKAK
+222 AVIRGLLQAQ
-232 KNSAKSRAELY
+232 KSSSKRRAELY

-252 MLVGV
+252 MLVGL
-257 LIRLGMRLQSRALV
+257 LIRLGMRLQSRALI

-277 IEHIIAGMSTR
+277 IEHIVADMSTR
-288 FINSRPHETAAH
+288 FINSRPHETAAL
-300 VELALAQLAQW
+300 VEQALAELARW
-311 NYADRAYFVV
+311 SYAERAYFV
-321 SGAAAGPAAKVY
+321 AAGAPARVY
-333 KWSRPGVSFDPG
+333 KWSRAGVQFEPD
-345 WPESAP
+345 WPQSAP
-351 EAAARFERLE
+351 AVAAGFERLE
-361 DGAIQIYDVRKAALT
+361 EGAIQIYDVRTTDAAS
-376 EATRPLR
+376 PLR
-383 EANIHSWLCIPA
+383 AANIHSWLCIPA
-395 MGEQQVRAV
+395 TGDQRNRAV
-404 LGFDTVSR
+404 LGFDTVQG
-412 EPEERWCELGML
+412 EPAERWCEFGML
-424 RMAFDAIANALD
+424 RMAFDSIANALD
-436 REALER
+436 REALEC

-482 ETAQAYVRP
+482 ETAQTYVRP
-491 GSRPVESLIEIRR
+491 GSRPVESLVEIRR

-516 LTFGRRTDTR
+516 LTFGRRTDAR
-526 RSRVCIQ
+526 RSRVCINS
-533 ALITEAK
+533 LIKEAK
-540 SLLEVSLSPYV
+540 SLLDVSVSPYV
-551 NVVVRTTTENTTV
+551 NVVVRTTSESTTV
-564 LGEHTLLQQ
+564 LGEHALLQQ

-599 NIGETLQLEHGELT
+599 DIRETLHMEHGELS

-620 SVIDSGRGMD
+620 SVIDCGRGMD

-664 GALKVRSTPGAGT
+664 GGLKVRSSPGAGT

-682 LPCAPSIEAVPAEEA
+682 LPCAAAVEAAPAEDA
-697 HEPSGRGTGETVLV
+697 HGMSGRGTGETVLV
-711 LENDRD
+711 LENDRA

-734 GFTSLMDAIN
+734 GFTNLMDAIN
-744 ACRTTPARFDAA
+744 ACRTTPTRFDAA

-776 AAAPGLPLILA
+776 AAAPRLPLILA

-810 PLTSAELAGAL
+810 PLLSAELAGVL

>member
-1 MRPSGFIAT
+1 LRPRGFIAT
-10 AVCLLLLLTWLL
+10 AVSLLLLLTWLL
-22 LRGMNSGTT
+22 LRGMNTGTT
-31 VLDDGLRALDD
+31 SLDDGLRALDD

-75 HTSIDMLRESAPDD
+75 HSSIARLQESAPED
-89 RELDISIRNLDQLV
+89 RDLEESVRSLEQLV
-103 ASQERLT
+103 SSQERLT

-115 NNALLQNS
+115 NNSLLQNS

-134 AAQEPGGRLVR
+134 ASQEPGSALVR
-145 EVSDLSTALLHLT
+145 QVSDLSTALLHLT
-158 LDTSPT
+158 LDTSPNS
-164 AASDVDERL
+164 AADVDERL
-173 AKFPA
+173 AKFPD
-178 SGLSEIQSSV
+178 SGLSEIQASIV
-188 VNSLLAHARM
+188 TSLLAHARM

-212 LFALPHEQDQ
+212 LFALPDEHDQ

-232 KNSAKSRAELY
+232 KSAAKNRAELY

-252 MLVGV
+252 MLVGL
-257 LIRLGMRLQSRALV
+257 LIRLGVRLQSRALI
-271 LSRRAG
+271 LSRRAT
-277 IEHIIAGMSTR
+277 IEHIIAGLSTR
-288 FINSRPHETAAH
+288 FINSRPHEIAAH
-300 VELALAQLAQW
+300 VEQALAELAQW

-321 SGAAAGPAAKVY
+321 ADTPARVY
-333 KWSRPGVSFDPG
+333 KWSREGVSFEPG
-345 WPESAP
+345 WPDAAP
-351 EAAARFERLE
+351 EVAAGFGRPQ
-361 DGAIQIYDVRKAALT
+361 DGAIQVYDVPAGS
-376 EATRPLR
+376 PLR
-383 EANIHSWLCIPA
+383 AANIHSWLCIPA
-395 MGEQQVRAV
+395 KSEQCVRAV
-404 LGFDTVSR
+404 LAFDTVEG
-412 EPEERWCELGML
+412 EPQERWCEFGML

-491 GSRPVESLIEIRR
+491 GSRPVESLVEIRR

-516 LTFGRRTDTR
+516 LTFGRRSDAR
-526 RSRVCIQ
+526 RSRVCINS
-533 ALITEAK
+533 LVKEAK
-540 SLLEVSLSPYV
+540 SLLDVSLSPYV
-551 NVVVRTTTENTTV
+551 NVVVRTTTESTFV
-564 LGEHTLLQQ
+564 MGEHALLQQ

-599 NIGETLQLEHGELT
+599 NIGETLPLEHGELT
-613 PGRHVVI
+613 PGHHVVI

-664 GALKVRSTPGAGT
+664 GGLKVRSAPGAGT

-682 LPCAPSIEAVPAEEA
+682 LPCAAVTPAEDA
-697 HEPSGRGTGETVLV
+697 HDISGRGTGETVLV

-734 GFTSLMDAIN
+734 GFTNLMDAIN
-744 ACRTTPARFDAA
+744 ACRTTPTRFDAA
-756 VLCCHLHGGAA
+756 VLCCHLHGGSA

-776 AAAPGLPLILA
+776 AAAPRLPLILA

>member
-1 MRPSGFIAT
+1 LRPSGFIAT

-31 VLDDGLRALDD
+31 ALDDGMRALDD

-75 HTSIDMLRESAPDD
+75 HSSIARLRESEPED
-89 RELDISIRNLDQLV
+89 RELEVSIRNLDHLV
-103 ASQERLT
+103 AGQERLT

-134 AAQEPGGRLVR
+134 AAQEPGSKLVR
-145 EVSDLSTALLHLT
+145 DVSDLSTALLHLT

-164 AASDVDERL
+164 AAADVDERL

-178 SGLSEIQSSV
+178 SGLSEIQASV
-188 VNSLLAHARM
+188 VNSLIAHARM

-212 LFALPHEQDQ
+212 LFALPNEQDQ

-232 KNSAKSRAELY
+232 KSSAKYRAELY

-252 MLVGV
+252 LLVSV

-277 IEHIIAGMSTR
+277 IEHIIADMSTN

-300 VELALAQLAQW
+300 VEQALAQLAQW

-321 SGAAAGPAAKVY
+321 AGPAPRVY
-333 KWSRPGVSFDPG
+333 QWSRAGVSFDPG
-345 WPESAP
+345 WPEAAP

-361 DGAIQIYDVRKAALT
+361 DGAIQIYDVRKAALAD
-376 EATRPLR
+376 ATSPLCA
-383 EANIHSWLCIPA
+383 ANIHSWLCIPA
-395 MGEQQVRAV
+395 MGEQRVRAV
-404 LGFDTVSR
+404 LCFDTVRR

-424 RMAFDAIANALD
+424 RMAFDAITNALD

-482 ETAQAYVRP
+482 ETAQTYVRP
-491 GSRPVESLIEIRR
+491 GSRPVESLVEIRR

-526 RSRVCIQ
+526 RSRVCIK

-540 SLLEVSLSPYV
+540 SLLDVSLSPYV

-579 NNAAQAIDAPG
+579 NNAAQAIEAPG
-590 PIEIDVDVQ
+590 PIEIDLDVQ
-599 NIGETLQLEHGELT
+599 DIHETLQLEHGELT

-620 SVIDSGRGMD
+620 SVTDSGRGMD

-682 LPCAPSIEAVPAEEA
+682 LPCAPSIEAVPSEAA
-697 HEPSGRGTGETVLV
+697 HETSGRGTGETVLV

-734 GFTSLMDAIN
+734 GFTSLMDAIS

-767 LIKDANELR
+767 LIKDATELR